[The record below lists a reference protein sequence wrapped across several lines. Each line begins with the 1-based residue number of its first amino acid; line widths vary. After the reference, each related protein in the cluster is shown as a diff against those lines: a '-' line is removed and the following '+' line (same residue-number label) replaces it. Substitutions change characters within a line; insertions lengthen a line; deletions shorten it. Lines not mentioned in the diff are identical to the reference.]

1 MLDAAMRRLVDP
13 PLDRLARVVA
23 ALGVPANAI
32 TLVGFAVGLAAVPLL
47 AVESYAGALVAI
59 GLNRLADGLDGAVA
73 RRGAPSDLGG
83 YLDIVGDFIF
93 YAAVPFG
100 FALARPENA
109 LPAAFLILSFVGTGS
124 SFLAYAIMA
133 AKRGLADAAPTR
145 RSLHYLGGLTEG
157 TETIIA
163 FALFCLLP
171 TAFPILAYVFGALCW
186 LTTVSR
192 VIAAWR
198 SFGK

>member
-73 RRGAPSDLGG
+73 RRGTPSDLGG

-109 LPAAFLILSFVGTGS
+109 LPAAFLILAFVGTGS

-133 AKRGLADAAPTR
+133 AKRGLADATPTR

-171 TAFPILAYVFGALCW
+171 TAFPILAYIFGALCW